1 MRKKVVFLLGP
12 TGVGK
17 TALSINIAKTYDGEI
32 ISADSVQVYKGLD
45 IGSAKITKNQMQG
58 IVHHCINIKDPY
70 ENFNAYEFTQILN
83 RKIDEI
89 TNKGKLPIVVGGTGL
104 YIKSL
109 ICGYNFGGVGINE
122 TLRHSLK
129 EIYDKD
135 GKEKLYEM
143 LQAKAPDIA
152 KQTEKDNP
160 QRLLRAVEIAYGG
173 GSKERVKNDQIDALV
188 FALVMD
194 RVQLYNNINK
204 RVDEML
210 ERGLIS
216 EVENLKKQGLT
227 KENQSMK
234 AIGYKE
240 VLSYLDGEIP
250 YEKMVELIKQHSRN
264 YAKRQMTFLRGME
277 GVIFVEK
284 TDSSFNVIKEKID
297 EWR

>member
-1 MRKKVVFLLGP
+1 MRKKVIFLLGP

-58 IVHHCINIKDPY
+58 IVHHCIDIKDPN

-83 RKIDEI
+83 QKIDEI

-135 GKEKLYEM
+135 GKEKLYKM
-143 LQAKAPDIA
+143 LQEKAPDIA

-227 KENQSMK
+227 KENQAMK